1 MFSGHKYTYSFLIS
15 QEIVAILVTFM
26 LQYIFFKTKPLMIK
40 YLFPL
45 TTLLLI
51 LTCASCKTDE
61 VVTDSDETDEP
72 VIETP
77 SNDELEA
84 YLMEIDLNDELE
96 LASSLYYTKGSD
108 SGEEMVQVNLFL
120 TDSSEVLKIE
130 ELMVRP
136 GTNSIVSNVFYYKD
150 EVKCASKQFFEESIN
165 DSSYFVEVLSYY
177 DADAKVILSKRRTAM
192 FEDYLDQEAY
202 TVVKNSDCSDARA
215 FDVVNQ
221 EGNFETTFQGFV
233 EFGQFTYLIV
243 GENKKVGFASS
254 LVVQRESALIKELRA
269 NEKEMIGTPLEVEFG
284 TAMDDGGSQQIL
296 LSIIK
301 K

>member
-254 LVVQRESALIKELRA
+254 LVVQRESVLIKELRA

>member
-1 MFSGHKYTYSFLIS
+1 
-15 QEIVAILVTFM
+15 M
-26 LQYIFFKTKPLMIK
+26 LQYIFFKTKTLMIK

-51 LTCASCKTDE
+51 LTFASCNTDE

>member
-1 MFSGHKYTYSFLIS
+1 
-15 QEIVAILVTFM
+15 
-26 LQYIFFKTKPLMIK
+26 MIK
-40 YLFPL
+40 YLLPL
-45 TTLLLI
+45 TALFFI
-51 LTCASCKTDE
+51 LSFTSCTNEETITDNE
-61 VVTDSDETDEP
+61 DSDETI
-72 VIETP
+72 VETP
-77 SNDELEA
+77 TNDELEA
-84 YLMEIDLNDELE
+84 YLMEIDMNDQLE
-96 LASSLYYTKGSD
+96 LASSLYYTKASD

-165 DSSYFVEVLSYY
+165 DSSYFVEILSYY
-177 DADAKVILSKRRTAM
+177 DADDKVILSKRRTAM

-202 TVVKNSDCSDARA
+202 TVVKNSNCSDQRA

-254 LVVQRESALIKELRA
+254 LVVQRETPLIKELRA

-296 LSIIK
+296 LSIVK

>member
-1 MFSGHKYTYSFLIS
+1 
-15 QEIVAILVTFM
+15 
-26 LQYIFFKTKPLMIK
+26 MIK

-254 LVVQRESALIKELRA
+254 LVVQRESALIRELRA